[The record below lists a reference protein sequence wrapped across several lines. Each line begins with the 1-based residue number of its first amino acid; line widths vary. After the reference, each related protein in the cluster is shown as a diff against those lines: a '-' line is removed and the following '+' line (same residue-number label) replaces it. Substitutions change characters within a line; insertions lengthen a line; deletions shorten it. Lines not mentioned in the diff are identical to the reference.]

1 MSSGFRSFVE
11 ATIPPEV
18 LNGAGNIR
26 SMTINTAT
34 TRRVQAVR
42 ESAPSTDSDW
52 PLIGLPALVERTRSA
67 ALIDLLR
74 VKLGFPS
81 EVFERAVHPVIERY
95 AHIAQLRPAPE
106 PQRHAYPGGLF
117 VRGLE
122 LGSRALDYRRGQ
134 ILPRGAAPEAIGAHS
149 HRWTY
154 AVFVAALLHGV
165 GRNAADACEARST
178 QLLGEFLPRG
188 VQEWLSEDAALMREL
203 AGFLAGEDS
212 ARAGAIAELVL
223 RAAKAS
229 GCFDLVP
236 ADQTERLVSPSAAPN
251 VTTVGGS
258 LAETALAIDMPL
270 TGTETEFL
278 EDVEEPTDDS
288 AEKPEPSGLALGPA
302 PDYARRFMAWLK
314 QGFDDGTLPA
324 NRAGALVHFVD
335 EGMLLVSPRIFR
347 EFAKQ
352 LVEDGGPAAPRPPG
366 DADIGKAI
374 QRQVLR
380 AGWHV
385 RAEKGV
391 NILTYQVMRGDRPA
405 SRLSGVVIPDP
416 GRFIGT
422 VPAVNRLLVR
432 LRDERA
438 EA

>member
-11 ATIPPEV
+11 ATIPPEA

-26 SMTINTAT
+26 SMTINTVT
-34 TRRVQAVR
+34 TRRVQSVR
-42 ESAPSTDSDW
+42 ESAPRTESDW
-52 PLIGLPALVERTRSA
+52 PLIELPALVERTRSA
-67 ALIDLLR
+67 TLIDLLR
-74 VKLGFPS
+74 VKLGFPR
-81 EVFERAVHPVIERY
+81 EVFERAVHPVVERY
-95 AHIAQLRPAPE
+95 AQFAQLRPAPE
-106 PQRHAYPGGLF
+106 PQRHAHPGGLF

-134 ILPRGAAPEAIGAHS
+134 ILPRGAAPEVIGAHA

-154 AVFVAALLHGV
+154 AVFLAALVHNF
-165 GRNAADACEARST
+165 GRNVADAAEARST
-178 QLLGEFLPRG
+178 QLLGEFLPRV
-188 VQEWLSEDAALMREL
+188 VQEWLSKDAALMREL
-203 AGFLAGEDS
+203 AGFLAGEES
-212 ARAGAIAELVL
+212 ARSGAIAELLL
-223 RAAKAS
+223 RAARAS
-229 GCFDLVP
+229 GCVDLVP
-236 ADQTERLVSPSAAPN
+236 ADQSEPPVPPSAAPIM
-251 VTTVGGS
+251 TTVGGS
-258 LAETALAIDMPL
+258 AAETALAIDMPL
-270 TGTETEFL
+270 AGTETEFL

-288 AEKPEPSGLALGPA
+288 AEMPKPSGLALAPV

-314 QGFDDGTLPA
+314 QGFGDGTLPA

-352 LVEDGGPAAPRPPG
+352 LPEHGGSAAPRAPG
-366 DADIGKAI
+366 HADIAKAI

-380 AGWHV
+380 TGWHV
-385 RAEKGV
+385 QAEKGV